1 MLSVISTAL
10 QAQIIRGTIK
20 DAVTNEPIPFATV
33 LLAGEDIG
41 TAADENGQFQMDNAA
56 LGRHTVQ
63 VSSLGYETAV
73 FKEVMI
79 TGARHTVL
87 DVELKESSQML
98 DAVNIRPVIYKES
111 TLNRMVAVGGRMFSV
126 DEAARFAGG
135 FDDPARL
142 ATSFAGVASGG
153 SNNGISIH
161 GNAPH
166 LLLWRLEDVEIPN
179 PNHYADISVLGG
191 GIFSSL
197 SAQVI
202 GNSDFLSSAF
212 PAEYSNA
219 VSGVFDMKMRTGNA
233 SKHEHTF
240 QVGVGGIDLA
250 SEGPVGQKE
259 ASYIINYRYSMTG
272 LIDQL
277 GLIDMEDQKLNYQ
290 DLNFKINMPVTDHS
304 GVPEEDFGTC
314 LQSQGRSYH
323 DGKRA
328 GD

>member
-1 MLSVISTAL
+1 MLSCAELRAAILLRQNFRTMKKQITLIALSIMSTAI
-10 QAQIIRGTIK
+10 QAQIIRGTIR
-20 DAVTNEPIPFATV
+20 DAVTTQPIPFATV
-33 LLAGEDIG
+33 LLTGEDKG
-41 TAADENGQFQMDNAA
+41 CAADANGQFIIDNAA

-63 VSSLGYETAV
+63 VSSLGYESAI
-73 FKEVMI
+73 FKEV
-79 TGARHTVL
+79 TVVSARETVL
-87 DVELKESSQML
+87 DVELRESAEML
-98 DAVNIRPVIYKES
+98 DAVDIRPVIYKES
-111 TLNRMVAVGGRMFSV
+111 TINRMVAVGGRMFSV
-126 DEAARFAGG
+126 DEAARYAGG

-233 SKHEHTF
+233 ST
-240 QVGVGGIDLA
+240 A
-250 SEGPVGQKE
+250 MP
-259 ASYIINYRYSMTG
+259 YRAFLT
-272 LIDQL
+272 
-277 GLIDMEDQKLNYQ
+277 
-290 DLNFKINMPVTDHS
+290 
-304 GVPEEDFGTC
+304 
-314 LQSQGRSYH
+314 
-323 DGKRA
+323 
-328 GD
+328 